1 MTRRAAFVL
10 REWLF
15 GVLLISWLV
24 VVLLSGWS
32 VEIRWL
38 FTFVWALVSMGRV
51 SLLVVGAGSW
61 IADFTLF
68 SIASMPGLLLLRW
81 LRLLIRSNTISWI
94 LDLLPREH
102 HKVKV
107 LLIVGKF
114 EVRSDKRWNVVVW
127 LSKLYWQ
134 VMLKSKT
141 FLKVLF
147 LISLSFC
154 YEFMEIT
161 TWFEQL
167 CRQ

>member
-10 REWLF
+10 RERLF

-24 VVLLSGWS
+24 IVLFSGWS

-38 FTFVWALVSMGRV
+38 FTFVLALVSMGRV

-81 LRLLIRSNTISWI
+81 LRLLIRSNTMSWI

-114 EVRSDKRWNVVVW
+114 EVRSDKRWNVVIW

-147 LISLSFC
+147 LIPLSFC

-161 TWFEQL
+161 TWLEQL